1 MVAGSEFIGAA
12 LIQDPDSLTWFA
24 GHGDPAAARAANE
37 EYEIRAGGAAT
48 PGEAEQVLREWRRRE
63 MLRIAWRD
71 MAGRRT

>member
-37 EYEIRAGGAAT
+37 EYEIRAGGPRHRGKRSRSCANGGAAKCCASRGAT
-48 PGEAEQVLREWRRRE
+48 WP
-63 MLRIAWRD
+63 
-71 MAGRRT
+71 GRRT